1 MVWFPP
7 VCVPQLHGGESDGT
21 QEKTSRQV
29 DSGSMEIK
37 NRALHLLKVQLLY
50 YTAFFLKC
58 DSSCS
63 PQLHQLPTLLYK
75 CKSYV
80 LAD

>member
-50 YTAFFLKC
+50 YTAFF
-58 DSSCS
+58 S
-63 PQLHQLPTLLYK
+63 
-75 CKSYV
+75 
-80 LAD
+80 